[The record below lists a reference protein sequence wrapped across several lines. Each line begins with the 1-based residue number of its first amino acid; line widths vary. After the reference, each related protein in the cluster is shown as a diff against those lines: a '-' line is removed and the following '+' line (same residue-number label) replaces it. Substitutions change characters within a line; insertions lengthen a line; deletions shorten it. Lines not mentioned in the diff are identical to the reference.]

1 MKRWIVVLTLLALT
15 ISAVELAARTDTSV
29 FERALSTHR
38 RLSEPAIA
46 ELRAAGQPGV
56 DAFVAA
62 SANLIDQSK
71 PQDLAR
77 FRAVLDRICRQR
89 DCYASHLYWYTDLV
103 QAESAARA
111 QGKPILSLR
120 LLGNLDDELSCANS
134 RFFRTTLYANAKVAH
149 MLHDQFVLH
158 WSSER
163 PVPKV
168 TVDFGDGRKICSTV
182 TGNSAHYL
190 LDAGGNPLD
199 VLPGLY
205 SPDAFLAQLGK
216 FRGFAQQYAKTS
228 PDARN
233 RMLRE
238 YHSNQFQQVARQRD
252 RELAWASAA
261 NPAAAPATPVP
272 LAPVASAPATT
283 PSTAREPWT
292 VLQQAPAV
300 RVDAINIASRATSKG
315 VYEVTFLRDL
325 GQTLDVVDDSR
336 WKQMAANHVEEVH
349 FDAASIALMQEKAPS
364 FQTRMLGNLKRTV
377 AEDTLRDE
385 LDFHLRIHQW
395 FATSPNAVGFAALNQ
410 RVYAEL
416 FLTPANDPWLGLLQ
430 DEAFSAVAGG
440 GVVTGS
446 K

>member
-1 MKRWIVVLTLLALT
+1 MKRWIALLTLALT
-15 ISAVELAARTDTSV
+15 LSAVATTSDSGNSV
-29 FERALSTHR
+29 YERALSAHR
-38 RLSEPAIA
+38 WQSEAAIT

-62 SANLIDQSK
+62 SANSVDQSK
-71 PQDLAR
+71 PKDVAR

-89 DCYASHLYWYTDLV
+89 DCYASHLYWYTDLE
-103 QAESAARA
+103 QAKSAARA

-134 RFFRTTLYANAKVAH
+134 RFFRTTLYANARVARV
-149 MLHDQFVLH
+149 LRDQFVLH

-190 LDAGGNPLD
+190 LDSDGNPLD

-205 SPDAFLAQLGK
+205 SPDAFLEQLAEV
-216 FRGFAQQYAKTS
+216 RHFAQQYAIAS
-228 PDARN
+228 PNTRGAYVRD
-233 RMLRE
+233 
-238 YHSNQFQQVARQRD
+238 YHLKQFQRVASRRD
-252 RELAWASAA
+252 REIALAGMVVPAEARTLVPTAVPPPASG
-261 NPAAAPATPVP
+261 T
-272 LAPVASAPATT
+272 S
-283 PSTAREPWT
+283 RDPWII
-292 VLQQAPAV
+292 LQQVPPV
-300 RVDAINIASRATSKG
+300 QVDAIRAGLQSSSKMAG
-315 VYEVTFLRDL
+315 EENLL
-325 GQTLDVVDDSR
+325 HSIGQPIDVVPNSQ
-336 WKQMAANHVEEVH
+336 WKTMAALHAAEVH

-364 FQTRMLGNLKRTV
+364 FQTRMLENLKRTV

-395 FATSPNAVGFAALNQ
+395 FANSPTPPSFDQLNT

-416 FLTPANDPWLGLLQ
+416 FLTPASDPWLGLLQ
-430 DEAFSAVAGG
+430 DNAFSAVAGG
-440 GVVTGS
+440 GVVTRS
-446 K
+446 R

>member
-1 MKRWIVVLTLLALT
+1 MKRWIATLTLLTLT
-15 ISAVELAARTDTSV
+15 ITAAAMSARTGNSV
-29 FERALSTHR
+29 AERALSANR
-38 RLSEPAIA
+38 EQSDAAIA
-46 ELRAAGQPGV
+46 ELRASGQPGV
-56 DAFVAA
+56 DAFVAT
-62 SANLIDQSK
+62 SAALVNQSN
-71 PQDLAR
+71 PRDAAR
-77 FRAVLDRICRQR
+77 FRGVLDRICRQR
-89 DCYASHLYWYTDLV
+89 DCYTSHLYWYTDL
-103 QAESAARA
+103 AEAEAAARA
-111 QGKPILSLR
+111 EGKPILSLR

-134 RFFRTTLYANAKVAH
+134 RFFRTTLYANSKVAH
-149 MLHDQFVLH
+149 TLHDQFVLH

-163 PVPKV
+163 PVPKA

-190 LDAGGNPLD
+190 LDADGTPLD

-205 SPDAFLAQLGK
+205 SPDAFLAQLAR

-228 PDARN
+228 PNARN

-238 YHSNQFQQVARQRD
+238 YHANQFQQVARQRD

-261 NPAAAPATPVP
+261 SPAAAPAAPVP
-272 LAPVASAPATT
+272 PAPVASAPTTT
-283 PSTAREPWT
+283 PSTAGDPWT
-292 VLQQAPAV
+292 ILQQAPAV

-336 WKQMAANHVEEVH
+336 WKQVAANHVADVH

-364 FQTRMLGNLKRTV
+364 FQTRMLANLKRSV

-395 FATSPNAVGFAALNQ
+395 FANSPNVVSFEALNQ

-416 FLTPANDPWLGLLQ
+416 FLTPASDPWLGLLQ
-430 DEAFSAVAGG
+430 DQAFSAVAGG